1 MNPNPKTA
9 RLLWRVLAILGLLAL
24 PITAAIT
31 RESPSI
37 AQEVTVDPGTLTA
50 VWATVTAQAVLVT
63 PLPGQVINPEQTL
76 EPTVPPTMTPSMTP
90 TPTIPEDAQL
100 LVRARADL
108 ELLAESQMP
117 GARPEG
123 WSGMADP
130 LNPELGLLARLDL
143 ELLYGSLVD
152 VDVRPA
158 DWIGAVGSTPIAMA
172 RDVRHDLELMADLF
186 FGPVE
191 RPAGWYGGDPL
202 FRCNRATQVL
212 VQLLQRGGLFSV
224 GDISANDPDFCHQVE
239 IAATR
244 YTEMEILANA
254 ERGIFSPE
262 IALVSENTITSD
274 FAVAWLD
281 SSARIR
287 VGVVPNKVPVKVVGR
302 SYADFSN
309 MMLVSGPD
317 FQVFVEYTN
326 TTVTADEF
334 RALPNVATLDVAPVC
349 HAEWCETAD

>member
-1 MNPNPKTA
+1 MNPNPQKA

-24 PITAAIT
+24 PVTAAIT

-37 AQEVTVDPGTLTA
+37 AQEATVDPGTVA
-50 VWATVTAQAVLVT
+50 AIWATVTAQSLLVT
-63 PLPGQVINPEQTL
+63 PLPGQILNPEQTL
-76 EPTVPPTMTPSMTP
+76 EPTIPPTLTPTMTP

-117 GARPEG
+117 GVRPEG
-123 WSGMADP
+123 WSGVADP
-130 LNPELGLLARLDL
+130 LNPELGLLTRLDL

-152 VDVRPA
+152 KDVRPA

-172 RDVRHDLELMADLF
+172 RDVRHDVELMADLF

-224 GDISANDPDFCHQVE
+224 SDINANAPDFCHQVE

-281 SSARIR
+281 SRARIR
-287 VGVVPNKVPVKVVGR
+287 VGLVPNGIPVKVIGR

-326 TTVTADEF
+326 TTVTADQF
-334 RALPNVATLDVAPVC
+334 RALPNVATLDIAPVC
-349 HAEWCETAD
+349 HAEWCETTN

>member
-9 RLLWRVLAILGLLAL
+9 RQLWRVLAILGLLAL

-37 AQEVTVDPGTLTA
+37 AQEATVDPGTLTA
-50 VWATVTAQAVLVT
+50 IWATVTAQAPFVT
-63 PLPGQVINPEQTL
+63 PLPGQIIDPERTPEPSPVFTL
-76 EPTVPPTMTPSMTP
+76 TPSMTP

-117 GARPEG
+117 GVRPEG
-123 WSGMADP
+123 WSGVADP
-130 LNPELGLLARLDL
+130 FNPELGLLTRLDL

-224 GDISANDPDFCHQVE
+224 GDINANDPDFCHQVE

-262 IALVSENTITSD
+262 IALVSENSITSD

-281 SSARIR
+281 SRARIR
-287 VGVVPNKVPVKVVGR
+287 VGVVPNGVPVKVIGR

-309 MMLVSGPD
+309 MMLISGPD

-326 TTVTADEF
+326 TTVTPDQF